1 MPAASVG
8 VKNPPRMPPRMMI
21 GAPIGGIARMTA
33 RRVAT
38 QLYGSPTRSG
48 RRLDHR
54 NTVTTSAVVMSNAGM
69 TAAAKSA
76 PVDTAATDA

>member
-1 MPAASVG
+1 
-8 VKNPPRMPPRMMI
+8 MMT

-48 RRLDHR
+48 RRRDQR
-54 NTVTTSAVVMSNAGM
+54 KTVTTSAVVMSSAGM
-69 TAAAKSA
+69 TAAANRA

>member
-1 MPAASVG
+1 MSG
-8 VKNPPRMPPRMMI
+8 
-21 GAPIGGIARMTA
+21 IGGIARMRA

-54 NTVTTSAVVMSNAGM
+54 NTVTTNAAVMSSAGM
-69 TAAAKSA
+69 TAAAKRA
-76 PVDTAATDA
+76 PVDTAATEA